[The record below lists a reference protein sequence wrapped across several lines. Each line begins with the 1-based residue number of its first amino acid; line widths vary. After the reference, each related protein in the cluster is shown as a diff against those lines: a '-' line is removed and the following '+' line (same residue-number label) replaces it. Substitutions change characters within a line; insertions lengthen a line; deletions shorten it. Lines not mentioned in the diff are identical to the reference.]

1 MLLASEPGHSESAV
15 QPRVVDSE
23 RAIVLAIPAAGAMP
37 AAVMS
42 GRLLAA
48 LVIGQLGLHSAMA
61 GLRMSA
67 PLLALRDGRSEWA
80 VGVLMALFALAP
92 VLLALRAGRMADR
105 HGYHRPVRLAVV
117 LSMIGGTVALVAT
130 WLVGWPQFMLLCA
143 AAALTGAG
151 TNLGLIAILRTAGHW
166 ASDSTQRVRVFSW
179 LGLAPSMSNAIGP
192 VLAGL
197 LIDAAGFRLAF
208 VVLLAL
214 PLLSWHFAS
223 RVPPWRPEL
232 PPGHGVGTAWD
243 LLDMPGLKRLMGVNL
258 LLSACWDVH
267 AFAVPVLGHERG
279 FSASTIGLVLGSFTL
294 SVTAVRVL
302 IPVLAHHVRE
312 VTVLR
317 AAMLGTG
324 LVFAAY
330 PFATNPWLM
339 GLLAMALGVTLGCVQ
354 PMIMSGLHHLTPAP
368 RHGEAI
374 ALRSMVINLS
384 STALPLVFGVA
395 GAAVGVSTLFWSVGA
410 ATAAGSWPARH
421 LRI

>member
-1 MLLASEPGHSESAV
+1 MPPVL
-15 QPRVVDSE
+15 E
-23 RAIVLAIPAAGAMP
+23 RATPSGT
-37 AAVMS
+37 AVS

-67 PLLALRDGRSEWA
+67 PLLALRGGRSEWA

-105 HGYHRPVRLAVV
+105 HGYHRPVRLAVQ
-117 LSMIGGTVALVAT
+117 LSLVGVAIALLAT
-130 WLVGWPQFMLLCA
+130 WFDGWLQFTLLSA
-143 AAALTGAG
+143 AAVLTGAG

-166 ASDSTQRVRVFSW
+166 ASDSVQRVRVFSW

-197 LIDAAGFRLAF
+197 MIDAAGFRFAF
-208 VVLLAL
+208 AVLLVL
-214 PLLSWHFAS
+214 PLVSWHFAG
-223 RVPPWRPEL
+223 RVPPWRPEV
-232 PPGHGVGTAWD
+232 PPGHGEGTAWD
-243 LLDMPGLKRLMGVNL
+243 LLAMPGLKRLMGVNL

-279 FSASTIGLVLGSFTL
+279 FSASTIGFVLGSFTL

-317 AAMLGTG
+317 AAMVGTG

-330 PFATNPWLM
+330 PFATNPWVM
-339 GLLAMALGVTLGCVQ
+339 AALAMALGVTLGCVQ
-354 PMIMSGLHHLTPAP
+354 PMVMSGLHHLTPAP

-374 ALRSMVINLS
+374 ALRSIVINLS
-384 STALPLVFGVA
+384 STTLPLVFGAA
-395 GAAVGVSTLFWSVGA
+395 GAAVGVAALFWSIGA
-410 ATAAGSWPARH
+410 ATAAGSWPARR

>member
-1 MLLASEPGHSESAV
+1 MPRGSAV
-15 QPRVVDSE
+15 
-23 RAIVLAIPAAGAMP
+23 
-37 AAVMS
+37 S
-42 GRLLAA
+42 GRLLVA

-67 PLLALRDGRSEWA
+67 PLLALRGGRSEWT

-117 LSMIGGTVALVAT
+117 LSLIGVGIALAAT
-130 WLVGWPQFMLLCA
+130 WFEGWIQFTLLCA
-143 AAALTGAG
+143 GAVFTGAG
-151 TNLGLIAILRTAGHW
+151 TNLGLIAILRTAGHM
-166 ASDSTQRVRVFSW
+166 ASDSVQRVRVFSW

-197 LIDAAGFRLAF
+197 MIDAAGFRFAF
-208 VVLLAL
+208 ALLFAL
-214 PLLSWHFAS
+214 PLLSWHFAA
-223 RVPPWRPEL
+223 RVPAWRPDV
-232 PPGHGVGTAWD
+232 PPSQGDSTAWD
-243 LLDMPGLKRLMGVNL
+243 LLAMPGLKRLMGVNL

-267 AFAVPVLGHERG
+267 AFAVPVLGNERG
-279 FSASTIGLVLGSFTL
+279 FSASTIGFVLGSFTL
-294 SVTAVRVL
+294 SVTAVRTL
-302 IPVLAHHVRE
+302 IPALAHHVRE

-324 LVFAAY
+324 VVFAAY

-339 GLLAMALGVTLGCVQ
+339 GALATALGVTLGCVQ

-374 ALRSMVINLS
+374 ALRSIVINLS
-384 STALPLVFGVA
+384 STTLPLVFGAA
-395 GAAVGVSTLFWSVGA
+395 GAAVGVAALFWGVGA
-410 ATAAGSWPARH
+410 ATAAGSWPARR

>member
-1 MLLASEPGHSESAV
+1 VPESSTPGSG
-15 QPRVVDSE
+15 
-23 RAIVLAIPAAGAMP
+23 AA
-37 AAVMS
+37 S

-67 PLLALRDGRSEWA
+67 PLLALRGGRSEWA

-105 HGYHRPVRLAVV
+105 HGYHRPVRLAVI
-117 LSMIGGTVALVAT
+117 LSLLGGAIALLAT
-130 WLVGWPQFMLLCA
+130 WFEGWLQFTLLCA
-143 AAALTGAG
+143 AAVLAGGG
-151 TNLGLIAILRTAGHW
+151 TNLGLITILRTAGHW
-166 ASDSTQRVRVFSW
+166 ASDTVQRVRVFSW
-179 LGLAPSMSNAIGP
+179 LGLAPAMSNAIGP

-208 VVLLAL
+208 AVLLTL
-214 PLLSWHFAS
+214 PLLSWYFAR
-223 RVPPWRPEL
+223 RVPAWQPDL
-232 PPGHGVGTAWD
+232 PPGHGDGTAWD
-243 LLDMPGLKRLMGVNL
+243 LLQLPGLKRLMGVNL

-302 IPVLAHHVRE
+302 IPMLAHHVRA
-312 VTVLR
+312 VAVLR
-317 AAMLGTG
+317 AAMIGTG

-330 PFATNPWLM
+330 PFATHPWFM
-339 GLLAMALGVTLGCVQ
+339 ATLAMALGVTLGCVQ
-354 PMIMSGLHHLTPAP
+354 PMVMSGLHHLTPAP

-374 ALRSMVINLS
+374 ALRSIVINLS
-384 STALPLVFGVA
+384 STTLPLLFGAA
-395 GAAVGVSTLFWSVGA
+395 GAAVGVAVLFWGVGA
-410 ATAAGSWPARH
+410 AAAAGSWPARR

>member
-1 MLLASEPGHSESAV
+1 VTNRPKGTPLVAEPSA
-15 QPRVVDSE
+15 
-23 RAIVLAIPAAGAMP
+23 PAAH
-37 AAVMS
+37 AAS
-42 GRLLAA
+42 GRLLLA

-67 PLLALRDGRSEWA
+67 PLLALRGGRSEWT

-92 VLLALRAGRMADR
+92 VLFAMHAGRMADR

-117 LSMIGGTVALVAT
+117 LSLIGMGVALLAT
-130 WLVGWPQFMLLCA
+130 WFGAWLQFALLCVA
-143 AAALTGAG
+143 AVLTGAG

-166 ASDSTQRVRVFSW
+166 ASDSVQRMRVFSW
-179 LGLAPSMSNAIGP
+179 LGLAPAMSNAIGP

-197 LIDAAGFRLAF
+197 LIDAAGFSFAF
-208 VVLLAL
+208 AVLLLL
-214 PLLSWHFAS
+214 PLLSWYFAA
-223 RVPPWRPEL
+223 RVPVWQPEL
-232 PPGHGVGTAWD
+232 PPGHGESTAWD
-243 LLDMPGLKRLMGVNL
+243 LLAMPGLKRLMGVNL

-294 SVTAVRVL
+294 AVTAVRLL
-302 IPVLAHHVRE
+302 IPVLAQHMRE

-317 AAMLGTG
+317 AAMIGTG

-339 GLLAMALGVTLGCVQ
+339 GALAMLLGVTLGCVQ

-374 ALRSMVINLS
+374 ALRSVVINLS
-384 STALPLVFGVA
+384 STTLPLLFGVT
-395 GAAVGVSTLFWSVGA
+395 GAAVGVATLFWGVGA
-410 ATAAGSWPARH
+410 ATAAGSWPARR

>member
-1 MLLASEPGHSESAV
+1 LLV
-15 QPRVVDSE
+15 
-23 RAIVLAIPAAGAMP
+23 
-37 AAVMS
+37 
-42 GRLLAA
+42 A
-48 LVIGQLGLHSAMA
+48 LVMGQLGLHSAMA

-67 PLLALRDGRSEWA
+67 PLLALRGGRSEWA

-105 HGYHRPVRLAVV
+105 HGYHRPVRLAVI
-117 LSMIGGTVALVAT
+117 LSLIGGAIALLAT
-130 WLVGWPQFMLLCA
+130 WFEGWLQFTLLGA
-143 AAALTGAG
+143 AAVLTGAG

-166 ASDSTQRVRVFSW
+166 ASDSVQRVRVFSW
-179 LGLAPSMSNAIGP
+179 LGLAPTMSNAIGP

-197 LIDAAGFRLAF
+197 MIDAAGFRVAF
-208 VVLLAL
+208 AVLLVL
-214 PLLSWHFAS
+214 PLLSWHFAN
-223 RVPPWRPEL
+223 RVPAWQPEL
-232 PPGHGVGTAWD
+232 PPGHGEGTAWD
-243 LLDMPGLKRLMGVNL
+243 LLAMPGLKRLMGVNL

-279 FSASTIGLVLGSFTL
+279 FSASTIGFVLGSFTL
-294 SVTAVRVL
+294 AVTAVRVL
-302 IPVLAHHVRE
+302 IPALAHHVRE

-317 AAMLGTG
+317 AAMVGTG

-339 GLLAMALGVTLGCVQ
+339 AALAMALGVTLGCVQ

-374 ALRSMVINLS
+374 ALRSIVINLS
-384 STALPLVFGVA
+384 STTLPLVFGAA
-395 GAAVGVSTLFWSVGA
+395 GAAVGVAALFWSVGA
-410 ATAAGSWPARH
+410 ATAAGSWPARR

>member
-1 MLLASEPGHSESAV
+1 M
-15 QPRVVDSE
+15 
-23 RAIVLAIPAAGAMP
+23 
-37 AAVMS
+37 
-42 GRLLAA
+42 
-48 LVIGQLGLHSAMA
+48 HSAMA

-67 PLLALRDGRSEWA
+67 PLLALRGGRSEWA

-105 HGYHRPVRLAVV
+105 HGYHRPVRLAVI
-117 LSMIGGTVALVAT
+117 LSLIGGAIALLAT
-130 WLVGWPQFMLLCA
+130 WFEGWPQFSLLCVA
-143 AAALTGAG
+143 ALLTGAG

-166 ASDSTQRVRVFSW
+166 ASDSVQRVRVFSW

-197 LIDAAGFRLAF
+197 MIDAAGFRVAF
-208 VVLLAL
+208 AVLLVL
-214 PLLSWHFAS
+214 PLLSWHFAN
-223 RVPPWRPEL
+223 RVPAWRPDI
-232 PPGHGVGTAWD
+232 PPGHGEGTAWD
-243 LLDMPGLKRLMGVNL
+243 LLAMPGLKRLMGVNL

-279 FSASTIGLVLGSFTL
+279 FSASTIGFVLGSFTL

-317 AAMLGTG
+317 AAMVGTG

-330 PFATNPWLM
+330 PFATNPWVM
-339 GLLAMALGVTLGCVQ
+339 ATLAMALGVTLGCVQ
-354 PMIMSGLHHLTPAP
+354 PMVMSGLHHLTPAP

-374 ALRSMVINLS
+374 ALRSIVINLS
-384 STALPLVFGVA
+384 STTLPLVFGAA
-395 GAAVGVSTLFWSVGA
+395 GAAVGVAALFWSVGA
-410 ATAAGSWPARH
+410 ATAAGSWPARR

>member
-1 MLLASEPGHSESAV
+1 MPLAAEPAT
-15 QPRVVDSE
+15 
-23 RAIVLAIPAAGAMP
+23 PAAP
-37 AAVMS
+37 VP

-67 PLLALRDGRSEWA
+67 PLLALRGGRSEWA

-92 VLLALRAGRMADR
+92 VLLAMRAGRMADR
-105 HGYHRPVRLAVV
+105 HGYHRPVRLAGV
-117 LSMIGGTVALVAT
+117 LSMIGCAVALLAT
-130 WLVGWPQFMLLCA
+130 WLDGWAQFTLLCV

-166 ASDSTQRVRVFSW
+166 ASDSVQRVRVFSW

-197 LIDAAGFRLAF
+197 MIDAAGFAF
-208 VVLLAL
+208 AFAVLLAL
-214 PLLSWHFAS
+214 PLVSWYFAA
-223 RVPPWRPEL
+223 RVPPWKPEL
-232 PPGHGVGTAWD
+232 PPGHGEGTAWD
-243 LLDMPGLKRLMGVNL
+243 LLAMPGLKRLMGVNL

-317 AAMLGTG
+317 AAMVGTG

-330 PFATNPWLM
+330 PFATQPWVM
-339 GLLAMALGVTLGCVQ
+339 AALAMALGVTLGCVQ
-354 PMIMSGLHHLTPAP
+354 PMIMSGLHHLTPAA

-374 ALRSMVINLS
+374 ALRSVVINLS
-384 STALPLVFGVA
+384 STTLPLVFGAA
-395 GAAVGVSTLFWSVGA
+395 GAAVGVAALFWSVGA
-410 ATAAGSWPARH
+410 ATAVGSWPARH